1 MQRYSQSCSL
11 MSLGEG
17 EGASR
22 ESDLVPPLESLVLVG
37 AVTWVHLLDCPGE
50 EPGGIIAESTLAQ
63 RACWN

>member
-1 MQRYSQSCSL
+1 

-17 EGASR
+17 EGAGR